1 MSGLTENKLGIDKKK
16 NQSLSNLLIK
26 STSSGML
33 HRSDNN
39 EQKLENIKSF
49 REKAQTGFN
58 TNFQTNMN
66 KITTINS
73 SNPSL
78 NTKYGPQHNFS
89 PESVSKKSAKE
100 KSTSIFCPK
109 SVTNSKLTA
118 IGSKESTEYVHSP
131 GPRKTGLKKV
141 NPAEKGPK
149 PTWEF
154 CMDNWNYQI
163 DRTEKGKKQKIEK
176 TISERMKTL
185 DKAKAKYS
193 KVIVSHR
200 EY

>member
-1 MSGLTENKLGIDKKK
+1 MSGLTNNKLGMEKKK

-39 EQKLENIKSF
+39 DQKLENIKSF
-49 REKAQTGFN
+49 REKAQSGFN

-66 KITTINS
+66 KITTING
-73 SNPSL
+73 SNPNLKTS
-78 NTKYGPQHNFS
+78 YGPAHNFS
-89 PESVSKKSAKE
+89 PEPSTKKSAKE
-100 KSTSIFCPK
+100 KSASIFCPK
-109 SVTNSKLTA
+109 SVTNLKLTG
-118 IGSKESTEYVHSP
+118 IGSKESREYVDSP
-131 GPRKTGLKKV
+131 SNPKRGPKKS
-141 NPAEKGPK
+141 NPADKGPK

-176 TISERMKTL
+176 TVTERMKTL

-193 KVIVSHR
+193 KVIASH
-200 EY
+200 